1 VVREKL
7 SDALEMEFPAGIR
20 REQTLPG
27 VAGKTHAITGMRR
40 AGKTFYLFQC
50 LQDALA
56 QGVTRE
62 RLVYFNFEDDRLGTL
77 EAAQLS
83 QIVES
88 YYQRFPDFRRKAEV
102 FFCFDE
108 IQVVPGWERFA
119 RRLMDSEK
127 VRVFLSGASAKM
139 LSREVATSMRGR
151 AMETAITPFSFREFA
166 TARGVAVPDGGATP
180 SARARSLLQK
190 TLDDYLLIGGFPEA
204 AHVAAE
210 RDRVNLLQGYVD
222 SVLFRDVAER
232 HAVGNMVALRAFA
245 RQLLRNPAKEFSVNK
260 IAADFASRG
269 IAASKETLLAFLDY
283 FEDAFLVS
291 PIAIFSRSERRRQ
304 VNPRK
309 LYLADHSL
317 ASAFSPSASLD
328 RGRLLENMVACEL
341 ARKTRDLAYIKTA
354 GGREVDF
361 IATAFDGSRHLI
373 QVASDVSAP
382 QTWEREVK
390 ALLEAR
396 EEVKDATL
404 WLLCENM
411 PPPNFELPEKAN
423 VLPLYQWLCRKEL
436 VDAGEIQSEV
446 RAKGPIHNS
455 PAHRAG

>member
-1 VVREKL
+1 MKDQFTDVVSEKL
-7 SDALEMEFPAGIR
+7 ADAVEMELPAGIR
-20 REQTLPG
+20 REQTLPD
-27 VAGKTHAITGMRR
+27 VPGKAHAITGMRR

-50 LQDALA
+50 LRDALA
-56 QGVTRE
+56 EGVARE
-62 RLVYFNFEDDRLGTL
+62 RLVYFNFEDERLGTP
-77 EAAQLS
+77 ETAQLS

-88 YYQRFPDFRRKAEV
+88 YYRRFPDFRRKEEV

-108 IQVVPGWERFA
+108 IQVVPGWERFT

-127 VRVFLSGASAKM
+127 VRIFLSGSSAKM

-151 AMETAITPFSFREFA
+151 AMETVITPFSFREFA
-166 TARGVAVPDGGATP
+166 TARQVAVPNGDETP

-190 TLDDYLLIGGFPEA
+190 TLDDYLLFGGFPEA
-204 AHVAAE
+204 VRVAAE
-210 RDRVNLLQGYVD
+210 RDRVGLLQGYVE

-232 HAVGNMVALRAFA
+232 HAVGNIVALRAFA
-245 RQLLRNPAKEFSVNK
+245 RQLLRNPAREFSVSK

-269 IAASKETLLAFLDY
+269 IAVSKETLLAFLDY

-291 PIAIFSRSERRRQ
+291 PVAIFSRSERRRQ

-317 ASAFSPSASLD
+317 ASAFSPAAGLD

-341 ARKTRDLAYIKTA
+341 ARKTRELAYIKTA
-354 GGREVDF
+354 SGREVDF

-373 QVASDVSAP
+373 QVASDISSR

-390 ALLEAR
+390 ALIEAR
-396 EEVKDATL
+396 EEARDATL
-404 WLLCENM
+404 WLLCETM
-411 PPPNFELPEKAN
+411 PPPDFEMPEKTN
-423 VLPLYQWLCRKEL
+423 VVPLYQWFCRKEL
-436 VDAGEIQSEV
+436 
-446 RAKGPIHNS
+446 KGY
-455 PAHRAG
+455 